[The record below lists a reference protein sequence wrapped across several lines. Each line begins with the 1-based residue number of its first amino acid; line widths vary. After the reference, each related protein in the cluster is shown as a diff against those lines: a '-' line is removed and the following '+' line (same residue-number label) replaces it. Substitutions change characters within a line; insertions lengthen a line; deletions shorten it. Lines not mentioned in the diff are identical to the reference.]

1 MKKQAEHP
9 EPGKGSRRA
18 SNVAKL
24 FPPESGW
31 GRRESQVEE
40 LASPERGWGR
50 RISLSDGRGHCD
62 SLKSTQQCT
71 SEVFL
76 Y

>member
-9 EPGKGSRRA
+9 EPGNGGRKA
-18 SNVAKL
+18 SNVEKL

-31 GRRESQVEE
+31 GRKKSQVEE
-40 LASPERGWGR
+40 LSSPERGWGR
-50 RISLSDGRGHCD
+50 RTSLCDGRGHNG

-76 Y
+76 H